1 LLLTRHAARLV
12 VLSPEDR
19 VLLFETEVLD
29 AEDPL
34 RPGTTLYWNT
44 PGGGVEPGE
53 TFEQAAAR
61 ELREETCIVD
71 APIGPWVWMSDRVL
85 RFSDGRGMRF
95 HERYFL
101 AHSRSDRVDISKL
114 FGAEAD
120 WIKSY
125 RWWSAAEI
133 AASDDVF
140 IPFYL
145 AQLVDDLAVGRIPG
159 SPICIDQPAD
169 PSSRPHSW

>member
-1 LLLTRHAARLV
+1 MKETTMRVRQAARLV

-19 VLLFETEVLD
+19 VLLFDTEVLG

-34 RPGTTLYWNT
+34 RPNSTRFWNT
-44 PGGGVEPGE
+44 PGGGVEQGE
-53 TFEQAAAR
+53 TFEQTALR
-61 ELREETCIVD
+61 ELREETGIVD
-71 APIGPWVWMSDRVL
+71 APIGPWVWRSDRVL
-85 RFSDGRGMRF
+85 RFSDGRSMRF

-101 AHSRSDRVDISKL
+101 ARSRSGRVDISKL

-145 AQLVDDLAVGRIPG
+145 ARLVDDLAAGRVPTTPVSID
-159 SPICIDQPAD
+159 SPP
-169 PSSRPHSW
+169 PRP